1 MISKKGILIVIVA
14 PSGTGKSTLM
24 KRIREDFKGLLI
36 ESISYT
42 TREIRTNEQDGLD
55 YFFISKEK
63 FKTMIKNDEFIEW
76 ALVHGDYKGT
86 SKNYVQKKLA
96 EGQNLIFDLDVQ
108 GTDSMKDV
116 FAEKAKAIFIKP
128 PNYETLEERLRGR
141 GTDSEDAIN
150 TRLENA
156 KLELARSEDY
166 DYSIVN
172 DDVELAYKRL
182 KLLVDNLIRN

>member
-1 MISKKGILIVIVA
+1 
-14 PSGTGKSTLM
+14 
-24 KRIREDFKGLLI
+24 
-36 ESISYT
+36 
-42 TREIRTNEQDGLD
+42 
-55 YFFISKEK
+55 
-63 FKTMIKNDEFIEW
+63 MIKNDEFIEW

-86 SKNYVQKKLA
+86 SKSYVQKKLA

-128 PNYETLEERLRGR
+128 PNYKTLEKRLRGR